1 MTRVEFENLA
11 LQYYDDVNRM
21 AMHLVRHP
29 DEALDLVQETY
40 LKALKVADGFE
51 ERGGGM
57 RSWLFKILHN
67 AFYTR
72 FSKAKR
78 EPIAIEE
85 FQGAAA
91 TSAGPGEPAPA
102 WNLAALDWEQVDE
115 RLKDAID
122 RLRPEYRTVL
132 LLWGVEEMK
141 YGEIAEAEDVP
152 IGTVM
157 SRLHRARRIL
167 AGELL
172 AFAGTKTSITNVLE
186 LESGCSADRAN
197 RQVWRGA
204 A

>member
-1 MTRVEFENLA
+1 MTRVEFQNLA

-29 DEALDLVQETY
+29 DEASDLVQETY

-57 RSWLFKILHN
+57 RPWLFKILHN
-67 AFYTR
+67 TFYTR

-85 FQGAAA
+85 FHGAAA
-91 TSAGPGEPAPA
+91 TGAGPGEPTPA

-141 YGEIAEAEDVP
+141 YREIAEVEDVP

-157 SRLHRARRIL
+157 SRLHRARRFVTK
-167 AGELL
+167 ELL
-172 AFAGTKTSITNVLE
+172 ALAGTKTSIANVLE
-186 LESGCSADRAN
+186 LESGRSMAQAN